1 MPLRVI
7 KGAKRGQTMRSL
19 QVPVTQNLVRSYGNF
34 KTYIKKW
41 NFQQETRPTLQNN
54 MQIITSFAC
63 SLRPR
68 IWRGITANK
77 VKMCDDISNFSD
89 DICNLYYDTYILT
102 DENYN
107 LHDC

>member
-1 MPLRVI
+1 MRYVMRHSKRVR
-7 KGAKRGQTMRSL
+7 KRNAWYL
-19 QVPVTQNLVRSYGNF
+19 IL
-34 KTYIKKW
+34 
-41 NFQQETRPTLQNN
+41 
-54 MQIITSFAC
+54 
-63 SLRPR
+63 
-68 IWRGITANK
+68 WRGITANK

>member
-1 MPLRVI
+1 MFVLTISRSSSNLGYVGSKTRSPGHILGNSCLHPRV
-7 KGAKRGQTMRSL
+7 
-19 QVPVTQNLVRSYGNF
+19 
-34 KTYIKKW
+34 
-41 NFQQETRPTLQNN
+41 
-54 MQIITSFAC
+54 
-63 SLRPR
+63 
-68 IWRGITANK
+68 WRGITANK

>member
-1 MPLRVI
+1 M
-7 KGAKRGQTMRSL
+7 AKTEREQ
-19 QVPVTQNLVRSYGNF
+19 
-34 KTYIKKW
+34 W
-41 NFQQETRPTLQNN
+41 NQKAKLDFYHCL
-54 MQIITSFAC
+54 
-63 SLRPR
+63 
-68 IWRGITANK
+68 WRGITANK